1 VVIALSE
8 VSALFEEHE
17 RNSRWFE
24 ENYERLVEKYDGMF
38 IAIYKQEIVA
48 FDEDP
53 GKLREK
59 ILAKGLSPMTVM
71 IEYASKKPLEF
82 IMIIRGFIDR
92 SFSPPAPAV
101 KAFISIEKLKV
112 KGYIKFLLDTGASAT
127 AILDRDRELLGLRID
142 ELEKAPTR
150 IGGVGG
156 LVDTYI
162 ARDAEIISK
171 T

>member
-1 VVIALSE
+1 MVRESYK
-8 VSALFEEHE
+8 
-17 RNSRWFE
+17 RP
-24 ENYERLVEKYDGMF
+24 VEKYDDMF
-38 IAIYKQEIVA
+38 IAIYNK
-48 FDEDP
+48 
-53 GKLREK
+53 KLLHSMKILVNSEK
-59 ILAKGLSPMTVM
+59 KLAKGLSPMTVM

-92 SFSPPAPAV
+92 SFSPPAV

-127 AILDRDRELLGLRID
+127 AIPDRDRELLGLRID

-171 T
+171 TLRVNMWRCSMCLS